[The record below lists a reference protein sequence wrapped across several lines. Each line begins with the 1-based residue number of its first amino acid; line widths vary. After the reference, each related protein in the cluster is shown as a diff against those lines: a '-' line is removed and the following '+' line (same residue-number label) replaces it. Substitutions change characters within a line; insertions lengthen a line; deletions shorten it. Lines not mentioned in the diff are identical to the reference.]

1 MILRDIILDNKSQEV
16 IEIETLMS
24 GESEKTPDI
33 LHSEIEILVS
43 NIENDIVSLESAL
56 TDLSGDYNKD
66 LLEKYESLNTESPVI
81 NYLVDHWVEV
91 GSNIID
97 RIIGFIKKLYDL
109 IITNLKK
116 FYVKFLVLFNKQK
129 ELALDIK
136 ERYEKNKE
144 LIKNKLSV
152 DMVMYVNEYGYVDGE
167 LYNNLFNS
175 ITLNN
180 IVNRL
185 KEIGRVVLITVPKK
199 EVYTDVVSDGKGPL
213 NDMINA
219 FEDNIKNK
227 YEEVFFKNN
236 KDTNLTLNK
245 NIILTDITNEVNNP
259 FLLTSN
265 GKNCDVLDITAKGN
279 LRISK
284 VNVLDGRSK
293 NIKNLDVVI
302 KLMDD
307 MYKYEIKSIVEQ
319 DFKLLNTVKKD
330 SDGYLNQAK
339 RYNKVDTY
347 GINLYANNITTTL
360 NFILRYSINRMELS
374 ENILKMFR
382 GLEK

>member
-24 GESEKTPDI
+24 GESKTPDI

-43 NIENDIVSLESAL
+43 NIENDIISLESAI

-219 FEDNIKNK
+219 FEENIKNK

-265 GKNCDVLDITAKGN
+265 GKSCDVLNITTKGN

-284 VNVLDGRSK
+284 VNVLEGRSK

-319 DFKLLNTVKKD
+319 DFKLLNAVKKD

>member
-43 NIENDIVSLESAL
+43 NIENDIISLESAL

-97 RIIGFIKKLYDL
+97 RIIGFIKRLYDA

-219 FEDNIKNK
+219 FEENIKNK

-284 VNVLDGRSK
+284 VNVLEGRSK